1 MLEVPGT
8 CQSCV
13 NAAITLYINF
23 SSMNGSDGVSAGE
36 DGDND
41 GGVVP
46 TREDLVAMV
55 EKDVAF
61 SSPQNRVELFNLIR
75 KLTCEDPPNPPPPK

>member
-1 MLEVPGT
+1 MAHEELIHMRHIIIH
-8 CQSCV
+8 
-13 NAAITLYINF
+13 NNI
-23 SSMNGSDGVSAGE
+23 SSMNGGDGVNARE

-41 GGVVP
+41 GGVEP

-61 SSPQNRVELFNLIR
+61 SSSQNRIELFNLIR
-75 KLTCEDPPNPPPPK
+75 KLTCEDPP